1 MSEVKVNKISPRSGT
16 TVTLGDSGD
25 TISIPS
31 GVTLANSGTI
41 DNLNAS
47 NLTSGTVPDARIT
60 GAYTGITNLTMS
72 GDLTVDTNTLFVD
85 ASENKVGVGTTT
97 PLENLTVESSSFPIV
112 AISNNSASNP
122 TNGVAL
128 DLIERSTS
136 GAVFG
141 QNGVFGFRQ
150 FLDAQTNR
158 FDIISG
164 NQTTTNIRLSIE
176 RDTGNVGIGTTSP
189 SATLHVDT
197 SDSGVT
203 PSVNAD
209 DLFVESS
216 GSTGITIGSGT
227 ANFGRINFGDSGDAN
242 IGIIQYEH
250 TTNAFAF
257 TTNASER
264 MRIDSS
270 GKVGINNSAPSTELE
285 VYGTIKAHEKSG
297 LAQASILIDALA
309 TGNPHLA
316 FQQAGA
322 YKGYIHYLDASD
334 TICLNDGSGNG
345 LHYSP
350 SQQKLGIGTSSP
362 SSYYANHLVVDIG
375 STAQSGITIVAD
387 SSNQAMLAFADGTSG
402 DTRYRGY
409 LDYNHSNDSL
419 AFASAGT
426 ERMRIDSSGNVGIGI
441 TSLQVP
447 FEVNQTT
454 TEFSHF
460 GSNSVSILN
469 RFTGIS
475 LGYAELGNT
484 NYRKIKIAAVG
495 LGDGSARQDLKFL
508 VRTAGDGNSAGLG
521 DSKLS
526 ISGTTGIVSGDL
538 NDTSDIG
545 FKENITNITDSLTL
559 VKQLKPRFFTWKDA
573 KAERGNSTGFI
584 AQEVEEIIPLLV
596 QGNDLGSTITG
607 DDGSQSQDM
616 SGKSINTIGLVAH
629 LTKALQEQQT
639 KIEELETRITTLE
652 ANNP

>member
-1 MSEVKVNKISPRSGT
+1 MSQLEVDKIIPQSGT
-16 TVTLGDSGD
+16 TLTLGDTGD
-25 TISIPS
+25 TINFGS
-31 GVTLANSGTI
+31 GVLPNFE
-41 DNLNAS
+41 
-47 NLTSGTVPDARIT
+47 NLTVT
-60 GAYTGITNLTMS
+60 G
-72 GDLTVDTNTLFVD
+72 DFTVDTNSLKVD
-85 ASENKVGVGTTT
+85 STNNRVGIGTAS
-97 PLENLTVESSSFPIV
+97 PS
-112 AISNNSASNP
+112 
-122 TNGVAL
+122 VAL
-128 DLIERSTS
+128 DVVGAITASGNITGTLATAAQPNITSVGTLTSFASTGIDDNATSTAITIDSSERVGIGETNPDKQLEISSSTGGTLQLTNSSTS
-136 GAVFG
+136 IGAGESLGEITFFSNDASGDGTGVRGFIKSVENDGGTGRRYDLTFG
-141 QNGVFGFRQ
+141 
-150 FLDAQTNR
+150 
-158 FDIISG
+158 
-164 NQTTTNIRLSIE
+164 
-176 RDTGNVGIGTTSP
+176 TGNRATATEKLRIDKDGKVGIGTTSP
-189 SATLHVDT
+189 LSTLHVDT

-426 ERMRIDSSGNVGIGI
+426 ERMRIDSNGSVLIGTASEPTGSTGGAGFISDNAGRKNLICATTSTGNFELIEFRNPNGTVGTIR
-441 TSLQVP
+441 TS
-447 FEVNQTT
+447 
-454 TEFSHF
+454 
-460 GSNSVSILN
+460 GSNTS
-469 RFTGIS
+469 F
-475 LGYAELGNT
+475 NT
-484 NYRKIKIAAVG
+484 SSDYR
-495 LGDGSARQDLKFL
+495 L
-508 VRTAGDGNSAGLG
+508 
-521 DSKLS
+521 
-526 ISGTTGIVSGDL
+526 
-538 NDTSDIG
+538 
-545 FKENITNITDSLTL
+545 KENIVEIENATARL
-559 VKQLKPRFFTWKDA
+559 KELKPKRFNFIADADTTVDGFLAHEVSDIVPEAIHGTKDA
-573 KAERGNSTGFI
+573 VDEDGNPQYQGIDQSKL
-584 AQEVEEIIPLLV
+584 VPLLV
-596 QGNDLGSTITG
+596 KTI
-607 DDGSQSQDM
+607 Q
-616 SGKSINTIGLVAH
+616 
-629 LTKALQEQQT
+629 
-639 KIEELETRITTLE
+639 ELEARITTLE
-652 ANNP
+652 NA

>member
-1 MSEVKVNKISPRSGT
+1 MSNARDKAN
-16 TVTLGDSGD
+16 
-25 TISIPS
+25 IPS
-31 GVTLANSGTI
+31 LNFSSTGIDDNATSTAITI
-41 DNLNAS
+41 DS
-47 NLTSGTVPDARIT
+47 
-60 GAYTGITNLTMS
+60 
-72 GDLTVDTNTLFVD
+72 
-85 ASENKVGVGTTT
+85 SE
-97 PLENLTVESSSFPIV
+97 
-112 AISNNSASNP
+112 
-122 TNGVAL
+122 
-128 DLIERSTS
+128 
-136 GAVFG
+136 
-141 QNGVFGFRQ
+141 
-150 FLDAQTNR
+150 
-158 FDIISG
+158 
-164 NQTTTNIRLSIE
+164 
-176 RDTGNVGIGTTSP
+176 NVGIGTAFP
-189 SATLHVDT
+189 NNYA
-197 SDSGVT
+197 
-203 PSVNAD
+203 
-209 DLFVESS
+209 SS
-216 GSTGITIGSGT
+216 GNTLVVGSTSGQNGITIVTSTSETGSLQFADGAT
-227 ANFGRINFGDSGDAN
+227 GNQSYQGRIRYDHSASTMSFHVNNG
-242 IGIIQYEH
+242 
-250 TTNAFAF
+250 
-257 TTNASER
+257 SER

-270 GKVGINNSAPSTELE
+270 GNVGIGTSSPSAVLDVRDETNGANFIVGGSGTTNITKIGGGAGDNLQLFTNSSTAVMMLSTSGNVGINNSAPSTELE